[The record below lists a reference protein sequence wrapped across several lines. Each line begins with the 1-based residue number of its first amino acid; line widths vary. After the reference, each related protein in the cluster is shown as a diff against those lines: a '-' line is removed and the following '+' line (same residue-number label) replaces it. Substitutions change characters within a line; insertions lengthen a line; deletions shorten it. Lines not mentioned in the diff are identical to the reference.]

1 MRRDFM
7 SQTRIKTPLRYPGG
21 KSQLFGFVS
30 EILQQNNIDGTYI
43 EPFAGGAGIAI
54 ELLLS
59 GKVSDIVI
67 NDYDPSIFAIWNAII
82 NDTNKLIKLISSVP
96 FDYTT
101 PGVASSESMIDFW
114 NRQKNVHTQANK
126 KVYTLDNAFATLM
139 LNRMNISGII
149 SGGPIGG
156 KSQSGKY
163 KLDSRFNK
171 KTLITKIKNIAEQRD
186 HIILHNL
193 DANELINVIKKSFD
207 ADNTFIFFDPP
218 YFVQGKNLY
227 MSFFDDK
234 QHEVLAKNIL
244 SLEKYHWITTY
255 DHAPQISELYSSASK
270 RYEYSLNYSAN
281 KRGKAFEYLFA
292 SPITKLPVLET
303 MNMLEV

>member
-1 MRRDFM
+1 MQIM
-7 SQTRIKTPLRYPGG
+7 SYTKSPLRYPGG
-21 KSQLFGFVS
+21 KTQLTSYVK
-30 EILQQNNIDGTYI
+30 EILQINGINGTYI

-54 ELLLS
+54 DLLLS
-59 GKVSDIVI
+59 GTVHDVVI
-67 NDYDPSIFAIWNAII
+67 NDYDPSIYAIWYAIL
-82 NDTNKLIKLISSVP
+82 NDTDRLVNMISSVP
-96 FDYTT
+96 FDYTSPNADT
-101 PGVASSESMIDFW
+101 PSNMLRFW
-114 NRQKNVHTQANK
+114 KKQKSIHEHADKTK
-126 KVYTLDNAFATLM
+126 YSIENAFATLM
-139 LNRMNISGII
+139 LNRMNISGVIN
-149 SGGPIGG
+149 GGPIGG

-163 KLDSRFNK
+163 RVDSRFNK

-227 MSFFDDK
+227 MSFFDNK

-244 SLEKYHWITTY
+244 SLENYYWITTY
-255 DHAPQISELYSSASK
+255 DHAPQISELYCSASK

-292 SPITKLPVLET
+292 SPITKMPILNK
-303 MNMLEV
+303 MDMHII

>member
-1 MRRDFM
+1 MPTTK
-7 SQTRIKTPLRYPGG
+7 SPLRYPGG
-21 KSQLFGFVS
+21 KSQLTKYVKQNL
-30 EILQQNNIDGTYI
+30 EMNNINGTYI
-43 EPFAGGAGIAI
+43 EAFAGGAGIAI
-54 ELLLS
+54 DLLVT
-59 GKVSDIVI
+59 GTVKEIVI
-67 NDYDPSIFAIWNAII
+67 NDYDPSIYAIWYAILH
-82 NDTNKLIKLISSVP
+82 DTDKLISMISSVP
-96 FDYTT
+96 FDYASPNADT
-101 PGVASSESMIDFW
+101 PSNMLRFW
-114 NRQKNVHTQANK
+114 KKQKNIHEHSDK
-126 KVYTLDNAFATLM
+126 SKYSIENAFATLM
-139 LNRMNISGII
+139 LNRMNISGVIN
-149 SGGPIGG
+149 GGPIGG

-163 KLDSRFNK
+163 KVDSRFNK

-193 DANELINVIKKSFD
+193 DANELISVIKKSFD

-244 SLEKYHWITTY
+244 SLESYYWITTY

>member
-1 MRRDFM
+1 MPTTK
-7 SQTRIKTPLRYPGG
+7 SPLRYPGG
-21 KSQLFGFVS
+21 KSQLTKYVKQNL
-30 EILQQNNIDGTYI
+30 EMNNINGTYI

-54 ELLLS
+54 DLLVT
-59 GKVSDIVI
+59 GTVKEIVI
-67 NDYDPSIFAIWNAII
+67 NDYDPSIYAIWYAILY
-82 NDTNKLIKLISSVP
+82 DTDKLISMISSVP
-96 FDYTT
+96 FDYASPNADT
-101 PGVASSESMIDFW
+101 PNNMLRFW
-114 NRQKNVHTQANK
+114 KKQKNIHEDADK
-126 KVYTLDNAFATLM
+126 SKYSIENAFATLM
-139 LNRMNISGII
+139 LNRMNVSGVIN
-149 SGGPIGG
+149 GGPIGG
-156 KSQSGKY
+156 KSQLGKY

-171 KTLITKIKNIAEQRD
+171 KTLITKIKNIAEERE
-186 HIILHNL
+186 HIILYNL
-193 DANELINVIKKSFD
+193 DANELIKVINNSFD

-244 SLEKYHWITTY
+244 SLENYYWITTY

-292 SPITKLPVLET
+292 SPITKLPILKT

>member
-1 MRRDFM
+1 MPTTN
-7 SQTRIKTPLRYPGG
+7 SPLRYPGG
-21 KSQLFGFVS
+21 KSQLTKYVKQ
-30 EILQQNNIDGTYI
+30 ILETNDIHTTYI

-54 ELLLS
+54 DLLLS
-59 GKVSDIVI
+59 GTVQDIVI
-67 NDYDPSIFAIWNAII
+67 NDYDPSIYAIWYAIL
-82 NDTNKLIKLISSVP
+82 NDTDRLINMISSVP
-96 FDYTT
+96 FDYAT
-101 PGVASSESMIDFW
+101 PNADTPSNMYSFW
-114 NRQKNVHTQANK
+114 KNQKTIHERADK
-126 KVYTLDNAFATLM
+126 SKYSIENAFATLM
-139 LNRMNISGII
+139 LNRMNISGVIN
-149 SGGPIGG
+149 GGPIGG

-163 KLDSRFNK
+163 KVDSRFNK

-193 DANELINVIKKSFD
+193 DANELINIIKKTFD

-227 MSFFDDK
+227 MSFFDNN
-234 QHEVLAKNIL
+234 QHEALAKNIL
-244 SLEKYHWITTY
+244 SLEKYYWITTY
-255 DHAPQISELYSSASK
+255 DHAPQISELYSSASQ

-292 SPITKLPVLET
+292 SPITKLPILEK

>member
-1 MRRDFM
+1 MPTTK
-7 SQTRIKTPLRYPGG
+7 SPLRYPGG
-21 KSQLFGFVS
+21 KTQLTTY
-30 EILQQNNIDGTYI
+30 IKNLLQKNKINGTYI

-54 ELLLS
+54 DLLLS
-59 GKVSDIVI
+59 GTVKEIVI
-67 NDYDPSIFAIWNAII
+67 NDYDPSIYAIWYAIL
-82 NDTNKLIKLISSVP
+82 NDTDRLINMISSVP
-96 FDYTT
+96 FDYASPNADT
-101 PGVASSESMIDFW
+101 PSNMFNFW
-114 NRQKNVHTQANK
+114 RSQKNIHENADK
-126 KVYTLDNAFATLM
+126 SKYSIENAFATLM
-139 LNRMNISGII
+139 LNRMNVSGVIN
-149 SGGPIGG
+149 GGPIGG

-163 KLDSRFNK
+163 RVDSRFNK
-171 KTLITKIKNIAEQRD
+171 KTLITKIRNIAEKRD
-186 HIILHNL
+186 HIILYNL
-193 DANELINVIKKSFD
+193 DANDLIKEIEKSFD

-244 SLEKYHWITTY
+244 SLEKYYWITTY

-292 SPITKLPVLET
+292 SPIMKLPILET

>member
-1 MRRDFM
+1 MPVTK
-7 SQTRIKTPLRYPGG
+7 SPLRYPGG
-21 KSQLFGFVS
+21 KTQLSAYVKK
-30 EILQQNNIDGTYI
+30 ILNKNKISGTYI
-43 EPFAGGAGIAI
+43 EPFAGGAGISI

-59 GKVSDIVI
+59 GTVKEIVI
-67 NDYDPSIFAIWNAII
+67 NDYDSSIYAIWYAIL
-82 NDTNKLIKLISSVP
+82 NDTDKLISMISSVP
-96 FDYTT
+96 FDYTSPNADT
-101 PGVASSESMIDFW
+101 PNNMLRFW
-114 NRQKNVHTQANK
+114 KKQKNIHEHADK
-126 KVYTLDNAFATLM
+126 SKYSIENAFATLM
-139 LNRMNISGII
+139 LNRMNVSGVIN
-149 SGGPIGG
+149 GGPIGG
-156 KSQSGKY
+156 KSQLGKY

-171 KTLITKIKNIAEQRD
+171 KTLITKIKNIAEERE
-186 HIILHNL
+186 HIILYNL
-193 DANELINVIKKSFD
+193 DANELIKVIHNSFD

-244 SLEKYHWITTY
+244 SLENYYWITTY